1 MPLVLRSINSGDR
14 KMITQEDI
22 DAFKVYNPPLSTMQQ
37 LVTDFALRMDQPI
50 NQPWPKDKALADFR
64 WSLIEEEYGEAF
76 DENRNRNN
84 PENMFKE
91 LMDILITVFG
101 CCVTFGWDAEEG
113 FRLVMAS
120 NMSKLGV
127 DGKPLKD
134 ASGKVLKGPNYKPA
148 NLKHLVET
156 N

>member
-1 MPLVLRSINSGDR
+1 
-14 KMITQEDI
+14 MITQEDI
-22 DAFKVYNPPLSTMQQ
+22 NAFKEYNPPLSSMQQ

-50 NQPWPKDKALADFR
+50 NQPWLKDKDLEDFR
-64 WSLIEEEYGEAF
+64 WGLILEEYNEAF
-76 DENRNRNN
+76 HERLHHHN

-91 LMDILITVFG
+91 LLDILVTVIG
-101 CCVTFGWDAEEG
+101 YSVTFGWNVEEG

-127 DGKPLKD
+127 DGKPLKN

-156 N
+156 NL